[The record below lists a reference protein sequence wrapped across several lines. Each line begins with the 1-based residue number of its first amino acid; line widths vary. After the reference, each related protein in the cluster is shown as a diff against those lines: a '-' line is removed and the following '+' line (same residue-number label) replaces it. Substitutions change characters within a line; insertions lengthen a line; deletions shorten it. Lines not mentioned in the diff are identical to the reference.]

1 MDKSRREEEEV
12 PRGIWRNLPGIGGDE
27 PSCKRVSLPPPL
39 QAVEEDRVHKPV
51 IVPPEASSDFGMGGG
66 RVRALAKWGCSRRI
80 RIQGPKK
87 RGPVGDAPPELNQTN
102 YISES
107 MDGPGGSSV
116 GSMITGCAIAKL
128 AHGKQT
134 DSCPYLRLDHRESTY
149 MHETIARTAHS
160 YGKRSTRQRPGG
172 LTVTPRII
180 TPKSPQAQTPLQ
192 KNKYHP

>member
-1 MDKSRREEEEV
+1 MDKSRREEEV
-12 PRGIWRNLPGIGGDE
+12 RRGIWRNRPGIGGDE

-80 RIQGPKK
+80 WIQGPKK

-134 DSCPYLRLDHRESTY
+134 DPCPIPTLGSQRE
-149 MHETIARTAHS
+149 HIHARNDRKNGTFKWQMVHATKARRTDS
-160 YGKRSTRQRPGG
+160 SSADD
-172 LTVTPRII
+172 I
-180 TPKSPQAQTPLQ
+180 TKKPISANAITK
-192 KNKYHP
+192 K